1 MSQNNIDQGQAAE
14 TPTQE
19 TKTGAGISQSKSD
32 EVLPHIFLGDFIVL
46 RLAGWKIAVISFSR
60 TCVGNQQKWDTFG
73 KERSGGC
80 GSIVGHPALPV
91 VAFAP
96 L

>member
-1 MSQNNIDQGQAAE
+1 MSQTNIDQGQAAE

-60 TCVGNQQKWDTFG
+60 TVLATSK
-73 KERSGGC
+73 SGTLLLRRDQGD
-80 GSIVGHPALPV
+80 
-91 VAFAP
+91 VAV

>member
-1 MSQNNIDQGQAAE
+1 MSQSDIDQGQAAE

-46 RLAGWKIAVISFSR
+46 RLAGWKIAVINFSR
-60 TCVGNQQKWDTFG
+60 TSLLATSK
-73 KERSGGC
+73 SGTLLLRRDQGDMA
-80 GSIVGHPALPV
+80 VL
-91 VAFAP
+91 
-96 L
+96 

>member
-1 MSQNNIDQGQAAE
+1 MATRASAWNTRVLV
-14 TPTQE
+14 TPACTS
-19 TKTGAGISQSKSD
+19 TGVAKVQSNCQ
-32 EVLPHIFLGDFIVL
+32 
-46 RLAGWKIAVISFSR
+46 RLSVNKVVIGLDVARS
-60 TCVGNQQKWDTFG
+60 VGNQQKWDTFV

>member
-1 MSQNNIDQGQAAE
+1 MSQNNIDQRQAAE

-32 EVLPHIFLGDFIVL
+32 EVLPRIFLGDFIVL
-46 RLAGWKIAVISFSR
+46 RLAVWKIAVISFSR

-73 KERSGGC
+73 KERPGGC
-80 GSIVGHPALPV
+80 GSVAGLAALPV
-91 VAFAP
+91 VALTP

>member
-1 MSQNNIDQGQAAE
+1 MKLEHMANI
-14 TPTQE
+14 
-19 TKTGAGISQSKSD
+19 
-32 EVLPHIFLGDFIVL
+32 
-46 RLAGWKIAVISFSR
+46 
-60 TCVGNQQKWDTFG
+60 VGNQQKWDTFG

>member
-60 TCVGNQQKWDTFG
+60 TSLLATSK
-73 KERSGGC
+73 SGTLLLRRDQGD
-80 GSIVGHPALPV
+80 
-91 VAFAP
+91 VAV